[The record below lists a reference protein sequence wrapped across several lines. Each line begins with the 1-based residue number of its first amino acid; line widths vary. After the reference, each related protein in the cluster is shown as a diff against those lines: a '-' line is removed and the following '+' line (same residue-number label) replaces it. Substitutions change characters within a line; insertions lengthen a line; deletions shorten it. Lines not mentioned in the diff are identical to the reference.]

1 MEKEKQL
8 QENINER
15 TEEFE
20 IIRQAVL
27 RKTQAEDTKRQMH
40 SLVLNAFKQFSSIKL
55 VNIPPEITNIFV
67 LGFRFSTSTF
77 ASVRIVASFTGE
89 NVDGVYWASSSS
101 IVRYLKCIADNQY
114 CCTTKSTYYFPSLH
128 SSPQFTLE
136 GIKTFYID
144 EGKQISYRPTKP
156 KDDSWV
162 CSLQSVVENIDE
174 PIPTKSSYLLKV
186 DPPAPKN
193 TIQSSKMKEGEYVCY
208 QYASTTYRGKPKT
221 ILFLIGTAEEEIPTY
236 GPFLQQKVE
245 KLDLSNCIA
254 PIYCRIG
261 EFKHTKSR
269 HKDRTF
275 SIVASHPMQS
285 QLMQSQAPVQI
296 QPTLDIKPDVKLVS
310 RPVSKPV
317 SRKIRA
323 NVGMKIYPET
333 TLNKMSLGR
342 YVFDTFHTKNMR
354 NGRIRSYLHL
364 QAIDATGKRA
374 SFLDGYATY
383 GKSIEKEIGKLDLQN
398 TIAPVYCT
406 ITDGLG
412 GKEFQIL

>member
-1 MEKEKQL
+1 M
-8 QENINER
+8 
-15 TEEFE
+15 
-20 IIRQAVL
+20 
-27 RKTQAEDTKRQMH
+27 
-40 SLVLNAFKQFSSIKL
+40 
-55 VNIPPEITNIFV
+55 
-67 LGFRFSTSTF
+67 
-77 ASVRIVASFTGE
+77 
-89 NVDGVYWASSSS
+89 
-101 IVRYLKCIADNQY
+101 
-114 CCTTKSTYYFPSLH
+114 H
-128 SSPQFTLE
+128 SSPQFSLE
-136 GIKTFYID
+136 GIKTFYND

-193 TIQSSKMKEGEYVCY
+193 TIQSSKMKEGEYLCY

-221 ILFLIGTAEEEIPTY
+221 ILFLIATGTEEEIPTY
-236 GPFLQQKVE
+236 GPFLQQEVE

-261 EFKHTKSR
+261 EFKHIKSR

-275 SIVASHPMQS
+275 SIVASHVQLAQS
-285 QLMQSQAPVQI
+285 QSPVQI
-296 QPTLDIKPDVKLVS
+296 QPTLDNKPDVARNVQSIKY
-310 RPVSKPV
+310 VSKPV

-323 NVGMKIYPET
+323 DNISKKIYPET
-333 TLNKMSLGR
+333 SVNKMLPGR
-342 YVFDTFHTKNMR
+342 YVFDTFHTKN
-354 NGRIRSYLHL
+354 NGRIRTYLHL

-374 SFLDGYATY
+374 GFFDGYATY

-406 ITDGLG
+406 ITDGDGPG
-412 GKEFQIL
+412 GREFQIL

>member
-1 MEKEKQL
+1 
-8 QENINER
+8 
-15 TEEFE
+15 
-20 IIRQAVL
+20 
-27 RKTQAEDTKRQMH
+27 
-40 SLVLNAFKQFSSIKL
+40 
-55 VNIPPEITNIFV
+55 
-67 LGFRFSTSTF
+67 
-77 ASVRIVASFTGE
+77 
-89 NVDGVYWASSSS
+89 
-101 IVRYLKCIADNQY
+101 
-114 CCTTKSTYYFPSLH
+114 
-128 SSPQFTLE
+128 
-136 GIKTFYID
+136 
-144 EGKQISYRPTKP
+144 
-156 KDDSWV
+156 
-162 CSLQSVVENIDE
+162 
-174 PIPTKSSYLLKV
+174 
-186 DPPAPKN
+186 
-193 TIQSSKMKEGEYVCY
+193 MKEGEYVCY

-236 GPFLQQKVE
+236 GPFLQQEVE

-285 QLMQSQAPVQI
+285 HMQSQSPVQI
-296 QPTLDIKPDVKLVS
+296 QPTLDNKPDVKENSKLVS

-317 SRKIRA
+317 SRPVSKPVSKPVLKKIRA
-323 NVGMKIYPET
+323 DVGMKIYPET
-333 TLNKMSLGR
+333 TLNKMLPGR

-354 NGRIRSYLHL
+354 NGRIRTYLHL

-406 ITDGLG
+406 ITDSPG

>member
-1 MEKEKQL
+1 M
-8 QENINER
+8 
-15 TEEFE
+15 
-20 IIRQAVL
+20 VL

-55 VNIPPEITNIFV
+55 ANIPPEITNIFV

-77 ASVRIVASFTGE
+77 ASVRIVTSFTGE

-114 CCTTKSTYYFPSLH
+114 CCTTKNTYYFPSLH
-128 SSPQFTLE
+128 SSPQFILE
-136 GIKTFYID
+136 GIKTFYND

-186 DPPAPKN
+186 DPPTPKN

-236 GPFLQQKVE
+236 GPFLQQEVE

-275 SIVASHPMQS
+275 F
-285 QLMQSQAPVQI
+285 
-296 QPTLDIKPDVKLVS
+296 
-310 RPVSKPV
+310 
-317 SRKIRA
+317 
-323 NVGMKIYPET
+323 N
-333 TLNKMSLGR
+333 
-342 YVFDTFHTKNMR
+342 
-354 NGRIRSYLHL
+354 
-364 QAIDATGKRA
+364 
-374 SFLDGYATY
+374 
-383 GKSIEKEIGKLDLQN
+383 
-398 TIAPVYCT
+398 CC
-406 ITDGLG
+406 
-412 GKEFQIL
+412 

>member
-1 MEKEKQL
+1 M
-8 QENINER
+8 
-15 TEEFE
+15 
-20 IIRQAVL
+20 
-27 RKTQAEDTKRQMH
+27 
-40 SLVLNAFKQFSSIKL
+40 
-55 VNIPPEITNIFV
+55 
-67 LGFRFSTSTF
+67 
-77 ASVRIVASFTGE
+77 
-89 NVDGVYWASSSS
+89 
-101 IVRYLKCIADNQY
+101 
-114 CCTTKSTYYFPSLH
+114 H
-128 SSPQFTLE
+128 SSPQFSLE
-136 GIKTFYID
+136 KIKTFYND
-144 EGKQISYRPTKP
+144 KGKQISYRPTKP

-208 QYASTTYRGKPKT
+208 QYASTTYRSKPKT
-221 ILFLIGTAEEEIPTY
+221 TLFLIGTAEEEIPTY
-236 GPFLQQKVE
+236 GPFLQQEVD

-275 SIVASHPMQS
+275 SIVASH
-285 QLMQSQAPVQI
+285 LMQSQQSIISPVQI
-296 QPTLDIKPDVKLVS
+296 QPTLDNKPDVKENSKLVS
-310 RPVSKPV
+310 RLVLKKIQADNVSK
-317 SRKIRA
+317 
-323 NVGMKIYPET
+323 KIYPET
-333 TLNKMSLGR
+333 SVNKMLHGR

-354 NGRIRSYLHL
+354 YGRIRTYLHL

-374 SFLDGYATY
+374 GFLDGFATY

-406 ITDGLG
+406 ITDGPG
-412 GKEFQIL
+412 GREFQIL

>member
-1 MEKEKQL
+1 MGKQL

-20 IIRQAVL
+20 IIRQVVI
-27 RKTQAEDTKRQMH
+27 RKTQAEDTMRQMH
-40 SLVLNAFKQFSSIKL
+40 SLVLNAFKHFSSIKL

-77 ASVRIVASFTGE
+77 ASVRIVSSFAGE

-114 CCTTKSTYYFPSLH
+114 CCTTKSTYHFPSLH
-128 SSPQFTLE
+128 SSPQLFSLE
-136 GIKTFYID
+136 GIKTFYND

-193 TIQSSKMKEGEYVCY
+193 TIQSSKMKEGEYVCN

-236 GPFLQQKVE
+236 GPFLQQEVE

-275 SIVASHPMQS
+275 SIVASH
-285 QLMQSQAPVQI
+285 LMQSQQSISPVQI
-296 QPTLDIKPDVKLVS
+296 QLTLGNKPDVKENSKLVS

-317 SRKIRA
+317 SKKIQA
-323 NVGMKIYPET
+323 DDICKKIYPET
-333 TLNKMSLGR
+333 SVNKMLPGR
-342 YVFDTFHTKNMR
+342 YVFDTFHTKN
-354 NGRIRSYLHL
+354 NGRIRTYVHL

-374 SFLDGYATY
+374 GFLDGYATY

-406 ITDGLG
+406 ITDSPG
-412 GKEFQIL
+412 GREFQIL

>member
-1 MEKEKQL
+1 M
-8 QENINER
+8 
-15 TEEFE
+15 
-20 IIRQAVL
+20 
-27 RKTQAEDTKRQMH
+27 
-40 SLVLNAFKQFSSIKL
+40 
-55 VNIPPEITNIFV
+55 
-67 LGFRFSTSTF
+67 
-77 ASVRIVASFTGE
+77 
-89 NVDGVYWASSSS
+89 
-101 IVRYLKCIADNQY
+101 
-114 CCTTKSTYYFPSLH
+114 YFWCLCV
-128 SSPQFTLE
+128 LE
-136 GIKTFYID
+136 GIKTFYND

-236 GPFLQQKVE
+236 GPFLQQEVE

-275 SIVASHPMQS
+275 SIVASHVQLAQS
-285 QLMQSQAPVQI
+285 QSPVQI
-296 QPTLDIKPDVKLVS
+296 QLTLDNKPDVARNVQSIKY
-310 RPVSKPV
+310 VSKPV

-323 NVGMKIYPET
+323 DAIGTKIYPET
-333 TLNKMSLGR
+333 TLNKMLPGR

-354 NGRIRSYLHL
+354 NGRIRTYLHL

-374 SFLDGYATY
+374 GFLDGYATY

-406 ITDGLG
+406 ITDGPG
-412 GKEFQIL
+412 GKEFQILCWGK

>member
-1 MEKEKQL
+1 M
-8 QENINER
+8 
-15 TEEFE
+15 
-20 IIRQAVL
+20 
-27 RKTQAEDTKRQMH
+27 
-40 SLVLNAFKQFSSIKL
+40 
-55 VNIPPEITNIFV
+55 
-67 LGFRFSTSTF
+67 
-77 ASVRIVASFTGE
+77 
-89 NVDGVYWASSSS
+89 
-101 IVRYLKCIADNQY
+101 
-114 CCTTKSTYYFPSLH
+114 H
-128 SSPQFTLE
+128 SSPQFSLE
-136 GIKTFYID
+136 GIKTSYND

-162 CSLQSVVENIDE
+162 CNLQSVVENIDE

-236 GPFLQQKVE
+236 GPFLQQEVE

-275 SIVASHPMQS
+275 SIVASYPMQS

-296 QPTLDIKPDVKLVS
+296 QPTLDNKPDAARNVQSIKYVLKLVS

-317 SRKIRA
+317 SRLVSRPVSKKIQTD
-323 NVGMKIYPET
+323 NVVRKIYPET
-333 TLNKMSLGR
+333 TLNKMLPGR

-354 NGRIRSYLHL
+354 NERIRTYLHL

-374 SFLDGYATY
+374 SVL
-383 GKSIEKEIGKLDLQN
+383 
-398 TIAPVYCT
+398 
-406 ITDGLG
+406 
-412 GKEFQIL
+412 

>member
-1 MEKEKQL
+1 M
-8 QENINER
+8 
-15 TEEFE
+15 
-20 IIRQAVL
+20 
-27 RKTQAEDTKRQMH
+27 
-40 SLVLNAFKQFSSIKL
+40 
-55 VNIPPEITNIFV
+55 

-89 NVDGVYWASSSS
+89 NVDGVYWASSSP

-114 CCTTKSTYYFPSLH
+114 CCTTKSTYYFPSVH
-128 SSPQFTLE
+128 SSPQFSLE
-136 GIKTFYID
+136 GIKTFYND

-186 DPPAPKN
+186 DPPAPKD
-193 TIQSSKMKEGEYVCY
+193 TIQSSKMKEGEYVCF

-221 ILFLIGTAEEEIPTY
+221 ILFVIGTAEEEIPTY
-236 GPFLQQKVE
+236 GPFLQQEVE

-275 SIVASHPMQS
+275 SVVASHLTQS
-285 QLMQSQAPVQI
+285 QLMQSQSISPVQI
-296 QPTLDIKPDVKLVS
+296 QPTLDNKPDVKENSKLVS
-310 RPVSKPV
+310 RLV
-317 SRKIRA
+317 SRKIQA
-323 NVGMKIYPET
+323 DNVSKKIYPET
-333 TLNKMSLGR
+333 RVNKMLPGR

-354 NGRIRSYLHL
+354 NGRIVLIY
-364 QAIDATGKRA
+364 I
-374 SFLDGYATY
+374 F
-383 GKSIEKEIGKLDLQN
+383 KLLMLLEREL
-398 TIAPVYCT
+398 V
-406 ITDGLG
+406 
-412 GKEFQIL
+412 F